1 MKKNK
6 FLLSAITLTVFFLLS
21 GCSSIPDNVRNRKAL
36 DYLDSNAGNF
46 IFINAE
52 NNKALLNI
60 LFNSKE
66 DGQMQVL
73 SERTKRLYA
82 SILKTKDKSS
92 LKAVLIGD
100 FPRFAIEFALDRN
113 TAFKKN
119 QEIYEYVS
127 EHIFFVCLNDTTIF
141 VSSDPID
148 INYFAL
154 VQSNPNLPINEK
166 IDADFF
172 FYSENP
178 LTLINDPNESE
189 DSQSNLHIN
198 SFTLS
203 AKHEKESYGLELHVS
218 LENEYYAK
226 IFSSPVRFL
235 IKEIVSL
242 FYVEN
247 PSIIKAGLEFS
258 TESSGISSFIFEDG
272 LKNIAELLLR

>member
-1 MKKNK
+1 MKKNI
-6 FLLSAITLTVFFLLS
+6 FLLSAITLTVFLLMS
-21 GCSSIPDNVRNRKAL
+21 GCSSIPDNARNRKAL

-52 NNKALLNI
+52 NNKQILPI
-60 LFNSKE
+60 LFDKNGS
-66 DGQMQVL
+66 GQINVL
-73 SERTKRLYA
+73 SERTKRVYA

-92 LKAVLIGD
+92 IKAVLIGD
-100 FPRFAIEFALDRN
+100 FPRFALEFALDRN
-113 TAFKKN
+113 TSFRKN
-119 QEIYEYVS
+119 QEIYEYIS
-127 EHIFFVCLNDTTIF
+127 EQLFFVCLNDTTIF
-141 VSSDPID
+141 LSTDPID
-148 INYFAL
+148 ISFFSYERSA
-154 VQSNPNLPINEK
+154 SKIPIGEK

-203 AKHEKESYGLELHVS
+203 AKQEKESYGVELHVS

-235 IKEIVSL
+235 IKQITSL

-247 PSIIKAGLEFS
+247 PLITKTGFEFITEGNAIS
-258 TESSGISSFIFEDG
+258 TRV
-272 LKNIAELLLR
+272 LNWA